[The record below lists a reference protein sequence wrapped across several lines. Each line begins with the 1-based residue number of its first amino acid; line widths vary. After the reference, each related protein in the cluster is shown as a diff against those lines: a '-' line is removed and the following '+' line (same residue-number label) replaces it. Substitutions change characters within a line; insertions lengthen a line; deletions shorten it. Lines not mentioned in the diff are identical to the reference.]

1 LDGQL
6 TATQQELTRLREA
19 QEQLERAKAAVEEMR
34 RRRSEFHT
42 GREEM
47 LQGLIRGVGLLEQ
60 AEHNLRRDA
69 QQMSRTLEG
78 LRSALTQVQTLNEQT
93 WTDTSWETELSRGLA
108 TIENARMEYS
118 QARLAWPFLD
128 GKAPVA
134 ADPGAP
140 AAATNLAGMG
150 MGQLARLGLAF
161 NWPILVLGI
170 GVIALAIV
178 LAVKR

>member
-1 LDGQL
+1 
-6 TATQQELTRLREA
+6 
-19 QEQLERAKAAVEEMR
+19 
-34 RRRSEFHT
+34 
-42 GREEM
+42 
-47 LQGLIRGVGLLEQ
+47 
-60 AEHNLRRDA
+60 
-69 QQMSRTLEG
+69 MSRTLEG

-170 GVIALAIV
+170 GIIALAVV